1 VKAVLYTRVSLVEMA
16 KDGVS
21 LPAQEEKLR
30 AYCLSKGME
39 VAEVV
44 VDAGVSGTVPLERR
58 MGGARL
64 LSMLRTPVGKN
75 KGRLAVAAVRLDRL
89 FRNARDALT
98 HIDDWRKG
106 GVGIHLLDLGLDTT
120 TPAGALMVTVMAGVA
135 QMERDVLAD
144 RTAAAMKHLRDSRR
158 LYNHP
163 PLGYGAVEDRARN
176 DGTMTYRLV
185 AEEREMAVVRRIHS
199 MRADGMSMGRIARA
213 LNEEGIIGK
222 AGGRFYASTIQ
233 RVLANP
239 IQAP

>member
-1 VKAVLYTRVSLVEMA
+1 MKAVLYTRVSLVEMA

-21 LPAQEEKLR
+21 LAAQEEKLR
-30 AYCLSKGME
+30 AYCLARGME
-39 VAEVV
+39 AAEVI
-44 VDAGVSGTVPLERR
+44 VDAGVSGTVALERR
-58 MGGARL
+58 KGGARL
-64 LSMLRTPVGKN
+64 LSLLRTPVGKH

-163 PLGYGAVEDRARN
+163 PLGYRAVEDGVRN
-176 DGTMTYRLV
+176 DGTRTYCLITDP
-185 AEEREMAVVRRIHS
+185 REMEVVRRIHS
-199 MRADGMSMGRIARA
+199 TRASGMSMGRIAMA
-213 LNEEGIIGK
+213 LNEQGISGK
-222 AGGRFYASTIQ
+222 ACGRFHASTVRQ
-233 RVLANP
+233 VLANP